1 MLIKKGGI
9 YRNSTQK
16 KFDDKF
22 KRLGFKIV
30 EEVKEEVKG
39 EVKEEVK
46 EEVKIEEDLFELTNS
61 ELKEKCKERELPI
74 YGTKKELVERL
85 GD

>member
-30 EEVKEEVKG
+30 EEVKEEV
-39 EVKEEVK
+39 EV
-46 EEVKIEEDLFELTNS
+46 EEDLFELTNS

>member
-30 EEVKEEVKG
+30 EEVKEK
-39 EVKEEVK
+39 
-46 EEVKIEEDLFELTNS
+46 VKIEEDLFELTNS
-61 ELKEKCKERELPI
+61 ELKEKCKERELAI
-74 YGTKKELVERL
+74 YVTKKELVERL

>member
-16 KFDDKF
+16 KFYDKF

-30 EEVKEEVKG
+30 EEVKEK
-39 EVKEEVK
+39 
-46 EEVKIEEDLFELTNS
+46 VKIEEDLFELTNS

>member
-16 KFDDKF
+16 KFHDKF

-30 EEVKEEVKG
+30 
-39 EVKEEVK
+39 EEVK

>member
-30 EEVKEEVKG
+30 
-39 EVKEEVK
+39 EEVK

>member
-30 EEVKEEVKG
+30 
-39 EVKEEVK
+39 

>member
-16 KFDDKF
+16 KFYDKF

-30 EEVKEEVKG
+30 EEVKEEV
-39 EVKEEVK
+39 EV
-46 EEVKIEEDLFELTNS
+46 EEDLFELTNS

>member
-30 EEVKEEVKG
+30 EEVKEK
-39 EVKEEVK
+39 
-46 EEVKIEEDLFELTNS
+46 VKIEEDLFELTNS

>member
-30 EEVKEEVKG
+30 EEVKEEVK
-39 EVKEEVK
+39 
-46 EEVKIEEDLFELTNS
+46 IEEDLFELTNS
-61 ELKEKCKERELPI
+61 ELKEKCNERELPI

>member
-16 KFDDKF
+16 KFNDKF

-30 EEVKEEVKG
+30 
-39 EVKEEVK
+39 EEVK

>member
-16 KFDDKF
+16 KFNDKF

-30 EEVKEEVKG
+30 EEVKEEV
-39 EVKEEVK
+39 EV
-46 EEVKIEEDLFELTNS
+46 EEDLFELTNS